1 MYFIKYIIYME
12 NQQKNIVEQKQKI
25 EEKIQIEWNKTA
37 VVVLTRG
44 YNNLQQYNTLIQRNI
59 SIVKKMGNMFNKIDI
74 LIFHE
79 GNILVSH
86 QQFISKFT
94 PLLNIKFI
102 YIKEHAFKDDKKTI
116 SFFEPTKSFGLNY
129 RHMCSFWFV
138 DFWNYVKEYDM
149 ILRIDEDCIID
160 FNIPELFFVLQ
171 NKSVVY
177 GEWTRDKDFVTYGL
191 NNYTKKFIGEHIHK
205 NANKPI
211 FNHIPSG
218 PYTNVFGLNLKILRE
233 NRLIQNYIQKIKD
246 SNFIYIFRWGDLPL
260 WGEALFYFCDPEQY
274 YRFEKIKYFHGS
286 HNYYVGSKNKNM
298 RNRISNRF
306 QLSF

>member
-1 MYFIKYIIYME
+1 ME
-12 NQQKNIVEQKQKI
+12 EEQKNKI
-25 EEKIQIEWNKTA
+25 EEIERIKENTHIEWNKTA

-44 YNNLQQYNTLIQRNI
+44 YNNLHKYNTLIQRNI
-59 SIVKKMGNMFNKIDI
+59 SIAKKLGNMLNNIDI

-79 GNILVSH
+79 GNILESH

-94 PLLNIKFI
+94 PLLDIKFI
-102 YIKEHAFKDDKKTI
+102 SIKEHAFKDDKKTI
-116 SFFEPTKSFGLNY
+116 SFFEPTKYFGLNY

-149 ILRIDEDCIID
+149 ILRIDEDCMID
-160 FNIPELFFVLQ
+160 FNIPELFFVLK

-177 GEWTRDKDFVTYGL
+177 GEWTRDQDFVTYGL
-191 NNYTKKFIGEHIHK
+191 NNFTKKFIKQYVHN
-205 NANKPI
+205 NADKPI

-233 NRLIQNYIQKIKD
+233 NTLIQNYIQTIKE
-246 SNFIYIFRWGDLPL
+246 SNYIYIFRWGDLPL
-260 WGEALFYFCDPEQY
+260 WGEALFYFCDPEY
-274 YRFEKIKYFHGS
+274 YYKFEKINYFHGS
-286 HNYYVGSKNKNM
+286 HNYYVGPKNKNRNRNI

-306 QLSF
+306 QISF